1 METNGTV
8 QIDIAALKQQLRL
21 RKTTKGLFRLPLT
34 ESQTYQALMAAVQ
47 VEVEYRGMTYEPS
60 AELVDYVTKAAKW
73 LYDGNKFGLMLLG
86 QPGNG
91 KTTLMRAICSL
102 LNYFEVKDPYGERV
116 HIRTVSATELA
127 RINRDNYE
135 VFKKICNEPM
145 LAIDDLGQ
153 EPNEILDYGNVATP
167 AVDLLCHRYNEQLFT
182 IVTTNLGKR
191 SDDPAKKSSTLRGRY
206 GDRIADRFNEMMSFI
221 VFKNKSYRR

>member
-1 METNGTV
+1 M
-8 QIDIAALKQQLRL
+8 KQLL
-21 RKTTKGLFRLPLT
+21 LDRKTTKGRFRLPLD
-34 ESQTYQALMAAVQ
+34 ENQTYMALIAAVQ
-47 VEVEYRGMTYEPS
+47 AEVEYRGMTYNPS
-60 AELVDYVTKAAKW
+60 TELAGYVSAAAKW
-73 LYDGNKFGLMLLG
+73 LFSGEKFGLMLLG

-91 KTTLMRAICSL
+91 KTTLMKAIASL
-102 LNYFEVKDPYGERV
+102 MNFFEVKNPYGERV
-116 HIRTVSATELA
+116 YMRSIAATELA
-127 RINRDNYE
+127 RINRDNYDQ
-135 VFKKICNEPM
+135 FKQICNLPM

-191 SDDPAKKSSTLRGRY
+191 SDDPAQKANTLRGRY

-221 VFKNKSYRR
+221 VFKNKSYRK